1 MKTNWVER
9 LWIDGPWRIPFQA
22 GEIRRFKALG
32 ASMEGGR
39 VLEVGCGRGV
49 GARLILQSFDPARVE
64 GIDIDP
70 DMIRRAQRRVTPPLS
85 SRLGFRV
92 GDAQSLPF
100 PDHSMDAVFN
110 FGIIH
115 HLEDWRSGI
124 REIARVLKPGGVF
137 CFEEIYPALYAGF
150 LLRWVLVHPR
160 VDRFSGPEYRA
171 ALAGAGLELVE
182 GYRETKYTI
191 VGVAVRKNGKNP

>member
-9 LWIDGPWRIPFQA
+9 VWIDGPWRVPFQA
-22 GEIRRFKALG
+22 AEIALFKKIG
-32 ASMEGGR
+32 AVLSGGR

-49 GARLILQSFDPARVE
+49 GARLILKAFGPARVD

-70 DMIRRAQRRVTPPLS
+70 DMIRRAGRRVTPALS

-92 GDAQSLPF
+92 ADAERLPF
-100 PDHSMDAVFN
+100 PDRSMDGVFN

-137 CFEEIYPALYAGF
+137 CFEEIYPALYAAF
-150 LLRWVLVHPR
+150 PLRYLTTHPR
-160 VDRFSGPEYRA
+160 EDRFSGPEYRA
-171 ALAGAGLELVE
+171 ALADAGLALRE
-182 GYRETKYTI
+182 GYRETRFTI
-191 VGVAVRKNGKNP
+191 IGVAVRDGEAAR